1 MKQRDLEIEVIME
14 NIEKK
19 QKSSMPVSLLL
30 LIPALLL
37 VLISLAMDFVGLG
50 LIPIL
55 PAIIGILLSAISY
68 FLFRRSYR
76 IFTTAIISIALF
88 AVVVSV
94 FRGTII
100 KKKITVDVT
109 FDSTVVKTQEG
120 IDSDLNDAFGDDL
133 FRDEEK
139 K

>member
-1 MKQRDLEIEVIME
+1 MKQKDLKIEAIMV

-19 QKSSMPVSLLL
+19 QKLSMPVSLLL
-30 LIPALLL
+30 LIPSLLL
-37 VLISLAMDFVGLG
+37 VLVSLAMDFVGLG
-50 LIPIL
+50 LIPIF
-55 PAIIGILLSAISY
+55 PAVIGILLSVISY

-76 IFTTAIISIALF
+76 IFTTAIISMALF

-100 KKKITVDVT
+100 KKKIAVDIT

-120 IDSDLNDAFGDDL
+120 IESDLNDAFGGDL
-133 FRDEEK
+133 FGTEEK